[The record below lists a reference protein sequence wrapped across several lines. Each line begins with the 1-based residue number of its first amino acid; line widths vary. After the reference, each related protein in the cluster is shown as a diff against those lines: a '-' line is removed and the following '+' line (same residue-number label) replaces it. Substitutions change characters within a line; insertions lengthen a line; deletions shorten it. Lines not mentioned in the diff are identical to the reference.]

1 MKRADWHVA
10 TTDGRDPD
18 GNVIEMQE
26 VASGEQRI
34 ALLHHRLRSENIYPN
49 ARRVPPLLIGEP
61 VDLQL
66 RGELRY
72 GLELARLVCDPA
84 FLRPGRQADA
94 PPVLLVPGF
103 MAGDASLAV
112 LHGWLRRRGS
122 RTSSAGMRLNVD
134 CRERAVG
141 RLELRLRKLAEDT
154 GRRAV
159 VIGQSRGGELARVL
173 AVRNPDTVGTLVM
186 LGSPVVE
193 PVSVGG
199 PVLSALRSVARLGD
213 LGIPGMFSSRCA
225 DGDCCAAFREDLRA
239 PLPPD
244 VRAVAIYSRS
254 DGIVSWRSCVDP
266 GARQVEVES
275 SHTGM
280 SVNLA
285 VYRVL
290 AEILEEEPAWSG

>member
-1 MKRADWHVA
+1 
-10 TTDGRDPD
+10 
-18 GNVIEMQE
+18 
-26 VASGEQRI
+26 
-34 ALLHHRLRSENIYPN
+34 
-49 ARRVPPLLIGEP
+49 
-61 VDLQL
+61 
-66 RGELRY
+66 
-72 GLELARLVCDPA
+72 
-84 FLRPGRQADA
+84 
-94 PPVLLVPGF
+94 
-103 MAGDASLAV
+103 
-112 LHGWLRRRGS
+112 
-122 RTSSAGMRLNVD
+122 
-134 CRERAVG
+134 
-141 RLELRLRKLAEDT
+141 
-154 GRRAV
+154 
-159 VIGQSRGGELARVL
+159 
-173 AVRNPDTVGTLVM
+173 M

-193 PVSVGG
+193 PASVGG

>member
-1 MKRADWHVA
+1 MKRADRHVA
-10 TTDGRDPD
+10 ITDGRDPD
-18 GNVIEMQE
+18 G
-26 VASGEQRI
+26 QRDRTAGGRARRAPHRS
-34 ALLHHRLRSENIYPN
+34 ALPPLANENTKPN
-49 ARRVPPLLIGEP
+49 APQVPPLLVGEA
-61 VDLQL
+61 VDLPL

-72 GLELARLVCDPA
+72 GLELTRLVCDPA
-84 FLRPGRQADA
+84 FLHPVRQADA

-103 MAGDASLAV
+103 IAGDASLTV
-112 LHGWLRRRGS
+112 LRGWLRRRGS
-122 RTSSAGMRLNVD
+122 RTSSAKMRLNVD

-141 RLELRLRKLAEDT
+141 RLEVRLRKLAEGT
-154 GRRAV
+154 GRRVV

-173 AVRNPDTVGTLVM
+173 AVRNPDAVGGLVM

-193 PVSVGG
+193 PVTVGRA
-199 PVLSALRSVARLGD
+199 VLSALRYMARLGD
-213 LGIPGMFSSRCA
+213 LGVPGVFSNRCA
-225 DGDCCAAFREDLRA
+225 DGDCCAAFRADIRA
-239 PLPPD
+239 PLRPD

-254 DGIVSWRSCVDP
+254 DGIVSWRACLDP
-266 GARQVEVES
+266 CARQVEVES